1 MPDVTGQTRDVVE
14 QKDADASEE
23 KTRIGAR
30 NAEQQSPVF
39 IPAYFSSRHANK
51 FASLA
56 SNEQEAGPAGI
67 VEANVST
74 RAHDYERRTPKELQQ
89 RKRGRPPRPM
99 DKQSVPTP
107 RQGKQHY
114 RRPPQHE
121 EGQQPGPKEHSAG
134 RDNEDWMFSRER
146 FHQLKKEHGPFTL
159 DAAASADGS
168 NAQCRDFCSAGD
180 HSFLKR
186 ELRGETLFPNFP
198 YGRAG
203 EFLQQY
209 VEQKA
214 NDPSNGGMFVLPQWK
229 KAAWWPIVENVGVY
243 LLRQ

>member
-1 MPDVTGQTRDVVE
+1 M
-14 QKDADASEE
+14 
-23 KTRIGAR
+23 
-30 NAEQQSPVF
+30 
-39 IPAYFSSRHANK
+39 
-51 FASLA
+51 
-56 SNEQEAGPAGI
+56 
-67 VEANVST
+67 EANVST
-74 RAHDYERRTPKELQQ
+74 HAHDYERRTPKELQQ

-146 FHQLKKEHGPFTL
+146 FHQLKKEHGLFTL

-186 ELRGETLFPNFP
+186 ELRGETIWANFP
-198 YGRAG
+198 YGQAG
-203 EFLQQY
+203 EFLQHY

-229 KAAWWPIVENVGVY
+229 GAAWWPIVEKMELVKTYVAGEQLFTAPVEKKGGAR
-243 LLRQ
+243 RQLGPTSWPVCIFWDPPTEDARPVQPNEDP